1 MWKRFCTNVTACTS
15 VILPI
20 YVSLR
25 CSRLL
30 GCLNSNDR
38 LVRES
43 GCLAL
48 GRMKSKTA
56 IKKLVYLWLV
66 ALLHRC
72 SQIIELAWET
82 WFLRIDLITSVV
94 INQIF
99 FNSVAFICYI
109 FHLSDVFLWS
119 FLSSRALSEANEDL
133 NQSCER
139 LRVHRSR
146 LICRNKKKTLSNC
159 IFCPW
164 TIFAG
169 RCLRFAIRFEYL
181 RSNLGFTEV
190 HFPTASVVSREDLKL
205 SQWKSYRKKNLLPDR
220 VVTAGY

>member
-1 MWKRFCTNVTACTS
+1 VTACTS

-82 WFLRIDLITSVV
+82 
-94 INQIF
+94 
-99 FNSVAFICYI
+99 
-109 FHLSDVFLWS
+109 
-119 FLSSRALSEANEDL
+119 
-133 NQSCER
+133 
-139 LRVHRSR
+139 
-146 LICRNKKKTLSNC
+146 
-159 IFCPW
+159 
-164 TIFAG
+164 
-169 RCLRFAIRFEYL
+169 
-181 RSNLGFTEV
+181 
-190 HFPTASVVSREDLKL
+190 
-205 SQWKSYRKKNLLPDR
+205 
-220 VVTAGY
+220 